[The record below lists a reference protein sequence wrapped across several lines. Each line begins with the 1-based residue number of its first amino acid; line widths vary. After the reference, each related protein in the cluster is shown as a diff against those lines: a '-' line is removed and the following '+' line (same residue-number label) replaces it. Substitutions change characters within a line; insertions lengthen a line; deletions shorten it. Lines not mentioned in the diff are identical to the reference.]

1 MRCRHTSQYPCLYDE
16 VNETYHEHVR
26 RCYLAVFAQEQE
38 GHRDCN
44 ENVAR
49 SAACEPNLHLYLV
62 MGDSNA
68 EWRTYDRLHKNSLHK
83 LVPVSD

>member
-1 MRCRHTSQYPCLYDE
+1 M
-16 VNETYHEHVR
+16 NKTYHEHVR
-26 RCYLAVFAQEQE
+26 RCYLAVFAQEQK

-44 ENVAR
+44 ENIAR
-49 SAACEPNLHLYLV
+49 SATGEPNLHSYLV

-68 EWRTYDRLHKNSLHK
+68 MRRTYDRLHKNPLHK